1 MLCIERWTKRIFS
14 NLVKCDSTQKLF
26 LRAAGEYHPS
36 PNKTWS
42 LVQWLSNSTTTGQG
56 SFRSHQGNSTT
67 IGQGS
72 FSCYQGNSTT
82 IGQGSFSCHQGN
94 STTIGQ
100 GSFSCHQR
108 RINVN
113 FCSLC
118 LRVTQKDLQLPVFFF
133 FSVSFSSIVLDGL
146 AKPFY
151 VYFIDFYPICEW
163 PTLD

>member
-1 MLCIERWTKRIFS
+1 MNEAYFLEFGKI
-14 NLVKCDSTQKLF
+14 DSTQKLF

-42 LVQWLSNSTTTGQG
+42 LVQWSSNP
-56 SFRSHQGNSTT
+56 TT

-72 FSCYQGNSTT
+72 FRCHQGTSTT

-108 RINVN
+108 RTNVN

-133 FSVSFSSIVLDGL
+133 FSISFSSVVLDGL

-151 VYFIDFYPICEW
+151 VYFIDFYPRCEW
-163 PTLD
+163 PALD

>member
-1 MLCIERWTKRIFS
+1 MQCIEKWTKRIFS

-36 PNKTWS
+36 PKKTWS
-42 LVQWLSNSTTTGQG
+42 LVQWLSDSTTTGQG

-72 FSCYQGNSTT
+72 FSC
-82 IGQGSFSCHQGN
+82 
-94 STTIGQ
+94 
-100 GSFSCHQR
+100 HQR
-108 RINVN
+108 RTNVN
-113 FCSLC
+113 FCSLR

-133 FSVSFSSIVLDGL
+133 FSISFSSVVLDGL